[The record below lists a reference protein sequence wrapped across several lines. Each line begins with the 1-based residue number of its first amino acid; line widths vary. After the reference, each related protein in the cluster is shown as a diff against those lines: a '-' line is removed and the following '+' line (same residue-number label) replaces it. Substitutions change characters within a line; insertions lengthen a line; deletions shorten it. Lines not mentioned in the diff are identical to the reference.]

1 MTTTIEIEFDLPLPL
16 IDDNEQCYY
25 LNVEFTGNPHSVDI
39 GEDACEFWGFMY
51 ASTIQT
57 IQSCE
62 DTIEWD
68 RTLYTDSENIIIEKY
83 LEDNYND
90 VDDEICKLLN

>member
-1 MTTTIEIEFDLPLPL
+1 METTTIKIKF
-16 IDDNEQCYY
+16 NEAYS
-25 LNVEFTGNPHSVDI
+25 LDVEFTGEPHSVDV
-39 GEDACEFWGFMY
+39 GEDGGEFWGFKY

-83 LEDNYND
+83 LDDNYND
-90 VDDEICKLLN
+90 VDDAICKLLNN